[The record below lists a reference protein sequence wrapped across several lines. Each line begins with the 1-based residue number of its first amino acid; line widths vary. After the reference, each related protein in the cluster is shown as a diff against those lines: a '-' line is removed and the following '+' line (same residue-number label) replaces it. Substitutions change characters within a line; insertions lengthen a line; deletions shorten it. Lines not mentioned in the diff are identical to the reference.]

1 MIYCYT
7 YPKFLDCK
15 YIDFPSLGEIYLELI
30 LKKVRLC
37 AFLALFLYPKMK
49 YYE

>member
-1 MIYCYT
+1 MTINREAWKKYT
-7 YPKFLDCK
+7 EN
-15 YIDFPSLGEIYLELI
+15 PSLGEIYLELI
-30 LKKVRLC
+30 LKKVRMC